1 MKFLIYDI
9 ETLSNAFVCCLYNV
23 EKDIRKHFVV
33 YGNENCVGFVKWMK
47 NNTSDYYHVGYN
59 NLGFDGQIIAAIV
72 KNPFMVA
79 ADIYRE
85 AQRII
90 ELKDDL
96 GDKVQKKLL
105 FESELP
111 FKQIDIY
118 KIKHYDSNAKRTSL
132 KWLEFSFRQMDVMEM
147 PIHHSENISREQLET
162 IIEYCWNDVDTTL
175 KAFNFFKD
183 DIQSRFD
190 LSNEFGIG
198 LHNSSEPKVVKKV
211 YLSELSKKLDVPKA
225 ELEQRCEEYR
235 SSVKPFKPRIID
247 WIDFG
252 EPMFEGV
259 KKKFS
264 QLVIDPHNVKG
275 SVKLSYFWKNIK
287 IEHGLGGLHACV
299 KPGVYTNKD
308 LMILDIDFTSYYPFL
323 KIRNG
328 IYPPY
333 YGPEYLEI
341 YEGFFHKRKLYPKG
355 HPLNGGY
362 KLMLNGSF
370 GLLKEINSP
379 IYYPEGFVFVTVNGQ
394 LILLYMLE
402 QIAKAAP
409 EVFILQC
416 NTDGITIMF
425 DRNNLDRITDV
436 LSNIEKLS
444 GIQVETVEYERMI
457 IRDVNNYIAVDING
471 KAKHKGAFELKKEM
485 HKNNS
490 FAIIPK
496 AIDAYFVK
504 GIKDYRS
511 FIKQHTDIFDFL
523 GAVKKKSNFNLDFYF
538 VDDGKVTTEEQQRI
552 TRYFVSNKGGSLI
565 KDFDAKEGNKNGKVR
580 MESGWNI
587 TIANKLE
594 SFKAKD
600 FDINYAYYISE
611 TGKAIEEIEG
621 IHNQTLLFK

>member
-33 YGNENCVGFVKWMK
+33 YDNENCVGFVKWIK

-132 KWLEFSFRQMDVMEM
+132 KWLEFSFRQTNVMEM
-147 PIHHSENISREQLET
+147 PIHHSESVTREQLDT

-190 LSNEFGIG
+190 LSKEFGVD

-211 YLSELSKKLDVPKA
+211 YVSELSKKLDVPKP
-225 ELEQRCEEYR
+225 ELEKRCEDYR
-235 SSVKPFKPRIID
+235 LSVKPFKPRIID
-247 WIDFG
+247 WIDFT
-252 EPMFEGV
+252 EPLFNGV

-264 QLVIDPHNVKG
+264 QTVIDPLNVKG
-275 SVKLSYFWKNIK
+275 SLKLSYKWRNIT
-287 IEHGLGGLHACV
+287 IHHGLGGLHACV

-341 YEGFFHKRKLYPKG
+341 YEGFFHKRKLYPKS
-355 HPLNGGY
+355 HPLNSGY

-379 IYYPEGFVFVTVNGQ
+379 IYYPEGFVFVTINGQ

-402 QIAKAAP
+402 HIVKTAP
-409 EVFILQC
+409 ETFVLQC

-425 DRNNLDRITDV
+425 ERDNLDRVKDV

-444 GIQVETVEYERMI
+444 GIQVETVEYEKMI

-471 KAKHKGAFELKKEM
+471 KSKHKGAFELKKEM

-565 KDFDAKEGNKNGKVR
+565 KDFDAKEGAKNGKVR

-594 SFKAKD
+594 SFETKD

-621 IHNQTLLFK
+621 IHNQKMLF